1 MTKKIEIQF
10 KLVDPDEEFDPFPAD
25 AQMITRIITRGGEIA
40 IQGLGKLKLVNIHD
54 NKVNLKLQVTDELY
68 DELNNGFERS
78 RNNRR

>member
-68 DELNNGFERS
+68 DELNNEFERL